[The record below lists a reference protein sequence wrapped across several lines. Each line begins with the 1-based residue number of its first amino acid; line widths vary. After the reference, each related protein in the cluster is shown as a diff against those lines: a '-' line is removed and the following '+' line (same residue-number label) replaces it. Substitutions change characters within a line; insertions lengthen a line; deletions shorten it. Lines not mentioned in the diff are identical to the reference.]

1 MTTVKSSWLFLAQNV
16 RASAHESTMTS
27 TKTTTTAKS
36 EVCLT
41 KGKQTSC
48 PLFSQ
53 EGFEEPKVQRKGL
66 LLSLLNVEHVSRLK
80 NASSAAHAYY
90 YRVYVVFANCNVY
103 IY

>member
-1 MTTVKSSWLFLAQNV
+1 MLTATI
-16 RASAHESTMTS
+16 TS

-66 LLSLLNVEHVSRLK
+66 LSLLNVEHVSRLK

-90 YRVYVVFANCNVY
+90 YRGLCRLRKL
-103 IY
+103 